1 MGDKNPKAKQKLQAQ
16 HELQKRL
23 KAEEVQRHQRQIYE
37 SRHPEEPPNQEL

>member
-16 HELQKRL
+16 HELQKQK
-23 KAEEVQRHQRQIYE
+23 KAAEVQRHQRMIYE